1 MSSKIEWLCLIDMAC
16 PVKSECWSVQQEK
29 IGGFSLPGDR
39 DQSSLNI
46 TSGLE
51 GTLCQNQEWNSDHIV
66 AGVFTLARRVEA
78 IPLFCSS
85 SSSIPCSKF
94 RLYMCKYQGLKNL
107 LKEKEI
113 LIAGESKLRDLRQLR
128 QLRQEGFDE
137 LKSSQK

>member
-16 PVKSECWSVQQEK
+16 PVKSGCWSVQQKKLEA
-29 IGGFSLPGDR
+29 FRSLGTR
-39 DQSSLNI
+39 KQSSLNI

-51 GTLCQNQEWNSDHIV
+51 GTLCQTQEWNSDHIV
-66 AGVFTLARRVEA
+66 AGAFALARRVEA

-85 SSSIPCSKF
+85 SSSIPYAKF
-94 RLYMCKYQGLKNL
+94 RLYMYKYQRLKKL
-107 LKEKEI
+107 LEEKEI

-128 QLRQEGFDE
+128 QQDK